1 MLEQQRLTR
10 DESEAL
16 FRRLKRTADWGT
28 TDRRGAL
35 NHITA
40 AQVLAA
46 VQEVRLGRSVSLA
59 RSIETEPATD
69 NPEPA
74 HYDLTGAAGRGHHL
88 DRGLDFAMDRFA
100 MNVHGDANSHI
111 DALCHVIF
119 DSKLYNDV
127 SVDVI
132 TPSGASSLSID
143 VVEDGIVG
151 RGVLLDVPRLRG
163 QPWLELG
170 DNVTLEDLRAAEEA
184 QHLHIGQGDVFLVR
198 VGHSARRKALGA
210 WDAAGSRELACIPS
224 ALEFLAERRIA
235 VLGSDSNNDAA
246 PSVVEG
252 VAFPVHALA
261 VNALGIHLLDYL
273 QFEDLTALC
282 EHPEPLDVPRGH
294 HAAPPAGGDGFADQP
309 NRDPLTEQFGV
320 LAVEAGPSHVQPAQ
334 SLGPPG

>member
-1 MLEQQRLTR
+1 MSSNDLPGTNLQ
-10 DESEAL
+10 AL

-28 TDRRGAL
+28 ADRRGAL

-59 RSIETEPATD
+59 RSIETEPAAD

-74 HYDLTGAAGRGHHL
+74 RYDMTGAHGGHHL

-170 DNVTLEDLRAAEEA
+170 DNVTLEDLHAAEEA
-184 QHLHIGQGDVFLVR
+184 QYLHIGQGDVLFVR

-210 WDAAGSRELACIPS
+210 WDAAHSRAGLHPS

-261 VNALGIHLLDYL
+261 VNTLGIHLLDYL

-282 EHPEPLDVPRGH
+282 EHQSRWTFLVVIAPLRLP
-294 HAAPPAGGDGFADQP
+294 AATGSPINPIAI
-309 NRDPLTEQFGV
+309 L
-320 LAVEAGPSHVQPAQ
+320 
-334 SLGPPG
+334 